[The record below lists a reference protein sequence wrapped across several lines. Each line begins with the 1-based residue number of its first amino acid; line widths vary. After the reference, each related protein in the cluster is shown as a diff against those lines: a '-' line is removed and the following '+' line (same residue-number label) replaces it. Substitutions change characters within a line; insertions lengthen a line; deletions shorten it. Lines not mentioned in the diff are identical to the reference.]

1 MKRTHYPIALALLVL
16 ACGPSDSAH
25 HDHEGGAQTASV
37 EQLEKDVFAVHD
49 EVMPRISEIMK
60 LKKDL
65 TAKLVTLDS
74 MQQASPSGTVRLNEQ
89 KAQGRLIARRLT
101 VADSLMMDWMH
112 RYNGDTLKA
121 LPEADAV
128 RYLNGQKESINDV
141 KAKINQSISDAR
153 SYLKQ

>member
-1 MKRTHYPIALALLVL
+1 MKIPHYPIALALLTL
-16 ACGPSDSAH
+16 ACGPSGSDKK
-25 HDHEGGAQTASV
+25 EGTEQAASV

-65 TAKLVTLDS
+65 NGKLVTLDS
-74 MQQASPSGTVRLNEQ
+74 LKQASPSEAVRIDEQ
-89 KAQGRLIARRLT
+89 KEQGRLIVRHLT
-101 VADSLMMDWMH
+101 EADSLMMDWMH

-128 RYLNGQKESINDV
+128 RYLNSQKEIINDV
-141 KAKINQSISDAR
+141 KKKINQSVGDAQ